1 MRYFSTKEL
10 HEFAQQTVDAMCAV
24 LDLQVTIVDEKA
36 RRVAGTGCF
45 SNNIDENLPT
55 GYVFQR
61 VINTGGIFFI
71 ENPGQTT
78 YCEECLERDI
88 CKEKATLLVPV
99 KLDRQVIGGIGLAAM
114 TDEEKVKLVNN
125 IESYTRFMEKMAE
138 LLSAKVK
145 SDLESNENLI
155 LAKNLNTIIESYPYG
170 IISMDSLGVVTHFNR
185 NAELILNIASK
196 NIINKQYTDKISCEF
211 LEKALSNAESYQSI
225 KTKFSINNNTEVE
238 LILSIQ
244 PILQNNKIE
253 KIVCFFQEYKENN
266 KINKMIQDSVKYA
279 SNNIQGQSLELRKVL
294 DLIRK
299 IASSN
304 TTVLITGES
313 GTGKE
318 LFAKAIHYESN
329 RSNEPFIAINCS
341 AIPDNLLES
350 ELFGYSKG
358 AFTSANTTGK
368 MGKFELA
375 NKGTIFLDEIGDM
388 PINLQA
394 KLLRVLQEKKIEKLG
409 DTKSI
414 DVDIRILA
422 ATNKDLKELIEQ
434 KLFREDLYYRINVI
448 PLHLPPLKCRKGD
461 VPILAKYFLEKH
473 DLLLLKNIKGFLPET
488 ITILNNYDWPGN
500 IRELENVI
508 EYAINMENSEFIQ
521 PDSLPLDIINCGK
534 RDNGKIE
541 INKMGENL
549 QNTID
554 EVEKIKLKELLSIYG
569 NTTES
574 KKIIAKKLNIS
585 LSTLYRKLKKLEY

>member
-1 MRYFSTKEL
+1 MQYFSTKEL
-10 HEFAQQTVDAMCAV
+10 HEFAQQTVDAICAV

-36 RRVAGTGCF
+36 RRIAGTGCF
-45 SNNIDENLPT
+45 SNNIDEDLPA
-55 GYVFQR
+55 GYVFQK
-61 VINTGGIFFI
+61 VINTGKKFFV
-71 ENPGQTT
+71 ENPGQTK
-78 YCEECLERDI
+78 YCEECIERDI

-99 KLDRQVIGGIGLAAM
+99 TLDKKVIGGVALAAM
-114 TDEEKVKLVNN
+114 TEKEKIKLVGN
-125 IESYTRFMEKMAE
+125 IESYTNFIVKMAE

-145 SDLESNENLI
+145 SDLESNGNLI

-185 NAELILNIASK
+185 NSELMLNISAN
-196 NIINKQYTDKISCEF
+196 NIINRQYSDKISCEF

-225 KTKFSINNNTEVE
+225 KTKFRMKDSSEVE

-244 PILQNNKIE
+244 PIIQNNKVE

-279 SNNIQGQSLELRKVL
+279 SNNIQGQSLELKKVL
-294 DLIRK
+294 ELIRR

-329 RSNEPFIAINCS
+329 RRNEPFIAINCS

-350 ELFGYSKG
+350 ELFGYTKG
-358 AFTSANTTGK
+358 AFTSASTSGK

-375 NKGTIFLDEIGDM
+375 NKGTILLDEIGDM

-422 ATNKDLKELIEQ
+422 ATNKDLKELIEKKQ
-434 KLFREDLYYRINVI
+434 FREDLYYRINVI
-448 PLHLPPLKCRKGD
+448 PLYLPPLRNRKGD
-461 VPILAKYFLEKH
+461 ISILAKYFLEKH

-488 ITILNNYDWPGN
+488 IAILNNYDWPGN

-508 EYAINMENSEFIQ
+508 EYALNMENTEFIQ
-521 PDSLPLDIINCGK
+521 PDSLPFDVINNNK
-534 RDNGKIE
+534 SYNKIE
-541 INKMGENL
+541 INNIGGNL
-549 QNTID
+549 QSAID
-554 EVEKIKLKELLSIYG
+554 EVEKMKLKEFLSIYG

-574 KKIIAKKLNIS
+574 KKIIAKKLNLS
-585 LSTLYRKLKKLEY
+585 LSTLYRKLKKLDC